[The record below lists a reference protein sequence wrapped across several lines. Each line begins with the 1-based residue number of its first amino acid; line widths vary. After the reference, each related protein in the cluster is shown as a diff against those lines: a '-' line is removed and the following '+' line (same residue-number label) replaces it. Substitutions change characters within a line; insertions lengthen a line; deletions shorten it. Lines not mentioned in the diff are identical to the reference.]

1 MPLTY
6 SRPLL
11 FGVVID
17 LEKEGVIHGR
27 NIFSSPVIRG
37 SYRSDVREMMKDDEV
52 VFRPLLF
59 GVVID
64 LKELITMQLDFKILV
79 PCYSG

>member
-17 LEKEGVIHGR
+17 LEKGGCYSWK

-52 VFRPLLF
+52 VFSSP
-59 GVVID
+59 VIRGSYRSKN
-64 LKELITMQLDFKILV
+64 LKITN
-79 PCYSG
+79 

>member
-17 LEKEGVIHGR
+17 LEKGGCYSWKKYILV
-27 NIFSSPVIRG
+27 PVIRG

-52 VFRPLLF
+52 VFSSP
-59 GVVID
+59 VIRGSYRSKGID
-64 LKELITMQLDFKILV
+64 NNAIRF
-79 PCYSG
+79 